1 MCDNEDGYFIERPT
15 HSWIVEMLEMV
26 KVADNVKGLFSGSMS
41 VWKAL
46 LPSKVE
52 GFGKV
57 GIKNLCG
64 LQGDSLSPL
73 LFILVMIP
81 LTMLLKRENI
91 GHKIAKDCRLINHL
105 LFMDNLKLYGR

>member
-46 LPSKVE
+46 LPSK
-52 GFGKV
+52 
-57 GIKNLCG
+57 NL
-64 LQGDSLSPL
+64 
-73 LFILVMIP
+73 
-81 LTMLLKRENI
+81 
-91 GHKIAKDCRLINHL
+91 LI
-105 LFMDNLKLYGR
+105 